1 MVNTAGTNILNTNR
15 LMIANIE
22 VCRATA
28 PLDAEA
34 AWEIESLL
42 LKIFEYGDY
51 SFRSALRG
59 EYCETL
65 DCTFFLAK
73 YNGKLIGAAGCLCG
87 RRNPNISIIG
97 PVGVDVKYHRN
108 GVGSKLVESI
118 IRYLRARDCMAIYL
132 GTSGPNEVINFY
144 KKLGFQKYKG
154 IVMRYLL
161 CSERDFE
168 DCFKTADTKIR
179 RAVWGNFPG
188 ICVLATFPADFY
200 TFDFGQNIFSSKYV
214 EPTRF
219 LSIFPE
225 MMRAFARHGGFAN
238 VLVANHKQTVVGIA
252 HINKLPS
259 KTQQHIAELDF
270 YVHDNFTDQAECLVR
285 ATVKESKNLSIEKIN
300 CYCLECDCL
309 KRNIID
315 KLGGRQIATLPGN
328 VFVNHKYED
337 VLVYQLGER
346 INAKD

>member
-1 MVNTAGTNILNTNR
+1 MNTTRFMSTD
-15 LMIANIE
+15 IE
-22 VCRATA
+22 VCQVTA
-28 PLDAEA
+28 PLGIEA

-59 EYCETL
+59 EYSKTL

-73 YNGKLIGAAGCLCG
+73 YKQKLIGAAGCLRG
-87 RRNPNISIIG
+87 RKNPSISIIG
-97 PVGVDVKYHRN
+97 PVGVDVKHRRN
-108 GVGSKLVESI
+108 GVGSKLMESI
-118 IRYLRARDCMAIYL
+118 IKYLRSRGCMAIYL
-132 GTSGPNEVINFY
+132 GTSGPDEVVNFY
-144 KKLGFQKYKG
+144 EKLGFQKYKG
-154 IVMRYLL
+154 IVMRHLL
-161 CSERDFE
+161 CSQRDFK
-168 DCFKTADTKIR
+168 DCFKAAETKTR
-179 RAVWGNFPG
+179 RAVWGDFPA
-188 ICVLATFPADFY
+188 ICVLATFPTSFY
-200 TFDFGQNIFSSKYV
+200 TLDFQRDIFSSKYV
-214 EPTRF
+214 EPVRF

-270 YVHDNFTDQAECLVR
+270 YVHDNFTDQAERLVR
-285 ATVKESKNLSIEKIN
+285 ATLEESKDLSINKVN
-300 CYCLECDCL
+300 CYCLGCDYL

-315 KLGGRQIATLPGN
+315 KPGGRQIAILPGN
-328 VFVNHKYED
+328 VFINGKYED